1 MNTLEQFLDY
11 LKSNDLM
18 IAPRDLVQERVKIQS
33 AVDLVNRKVFA
44 SFKELSDSQVFGK
57 ISPQG
62 VKIFLKKYASED
74 DLIKLDKG
82 NRSVWKLRT
91 KSIQQLQNLRQ

>member
-1 MNTLEQFLDY
+1 MSTLEQFVDY

-44 SFKELSDSQVFGK
+44 SFKELSDAQVFGK

-62 VKIFLKKYASED
+62 VKIFLKKYAKED
-74 DLIKLDKG
+74 DLIMLDKG

-91 KSIQQLQNLRQ
+91 KAIQQLQNLRQ